1 MPTDPHSRKPTPPMN
16 RRAVWAWCGFDWA
29 NSPFPAVILTFVI
42 PAYFTQAV
50 MDDPAQAASLW
61 AVMTGV
67 AALAIAVLSPVL
79 GAIADQGRARKPWLA
94 LFTVIMAGGSLL
106 LWFVE
111 PDVSDAML
119 LLILVGVTVVAFE
132 LSMVFYNALLPNIVP
147 ANWLGRISGWA
158 WGLGYLGG
166 VGGLLLVLFVFV
178 QADPPPLGL
187 DNATDKLENV
197 RMAGPVVA
205 IWLMVFCLPL
215 FLWTPDP
222 RGRGLPMRAAVRTG
236 LTEIWSTLRNLRR
249 YPQLWRYL
257 LARMLF
263 TDGLNTL
270 FAFGGVFAAGTF
282 GMTVAEVIMFGL
294 ILNITAG
301 AGAFAFGWVDDRIGA
316 KRTILIGIMGII
328 VVGIPL
334 LVVESKLA
342 FIILGATLG
351 IFFGPV
357 QAASRSLMARIIP
370 PGTESEMFGLYAL
383 SGKATAFLG
392 PWAVAVVTT
401 ATGSQRWGMAT
412 VLPFMIIG
420 GLLLWRT
427 VRDVPPDVV
436 RGG

>member
-1 MPTDPHSRKPTPPMN
+1 MGESQTEQPERRMN
-16 RRAVWAWCGFDWA
+16 RRAVWSWCGFDWA
-29 NSPFPAVILTFVI
+29 NSPFPAVVLTFVI
-42 PAYFTQAV
+42 PAYFTQVV
-50 MDDPAQAASLW
+50 MDDPARAASLW
-61 AVMTGV
+61 AVMTGI
-67 AALAIAVLSPVL
+67 AALTIALLSPIL
-79 GAIADQGRARKPWLA
+79 GAIADQGRARKPWLG
-94 LFTVIMAGGSLL
+94 LFTVVMAAGSLS
-106 LWFVE
+106 LWFVK
-111 PDVSDAML
+111 PDASDAML
-119 LLILVGVTVVAFE
+119 LLVLVAVTVVAFE
-132 LSMVFYNALLPNIVP
+132 LSMVFYNALLPSLVP

-158 WGLGYLGG
+158 WGLGYFGG

-178 QADPPPLGL
+178 QADPPPFGL
-187 DNATDKLENV
+187 DGAPDKLENV

-205 IWLMVFCLPL
+205 VWLLVFCLPL

-222 RGRGLPMRAAVRTG
+222 RGRGLPMGAAVRTG
-236 LTEIWSTLRNLRR
+236 LAELWNTLRNLRQ

-282 GMTVAEVIMFGL
+282 GMPVAEVIIFGL

-316 KRTILIGIMGII
+316 KRTILIGIAGITI
-328 VVGIPL
+328 LGIPL
-334 LVVESKLA
+334 LLVESKIA
-342 FIILGATLG
+342 FIILGSGLG

-383 SGKATAFLG
+383 SGKATAFMG
-392 PWAVAVVTT
+392 PWAVAIVTM

-412 VLPFMIIG
+412 VLPFLIVG
-420 GLLLWRT
+420 GILLWRT
-427 VRDVPPDVV
+427 VRDVPSE
-436 RGG
+436 G

>member
-1 MPTDPHSRKPTPPMN
+1 MAIDDRRRTPPPLD
-16 RRAVWAWCGFDWA
+16 RRAIGSWCVFDWA

-50 MDDPAQAASLW
+50 MDDPARATSLW
-61 AVMTGV
+61 AMMTGI
-67 AALAIAVLSPVL
+67 AALTIALLSPVL

-94 LFTVIMAGGSLL
+94 FFTFVMAAGSLL

-111 PDVSDAML
+111 PDVSDAAL
-119 LLILVGVTVVAFE
+119 LLVLVGVTVVAFE
-132 LSMVFYNALLPNIVP
+132 LSMVFYNALLPNLVP
-147 ANWLGRISGWA
+147 SHWLGRISGWA

-178 QADPPPLGL
+178 QVETPPFGL
-187 DNATDKLENV
+187 SAAADKLENV
-197 RMAGPVVA
+197 RMSGPVVA
-205 IWLMVFCLPL
+205 AWLLLFCLPL
-215 FLWTPDP
+215 FIWTPDP
-222 RGRGLPMRAAVRTG
+222 RGRGLPMGTAVRTG
-236 LTEIWSTLRNLRR
+236 LVEIWTTLRNLRH

-282 GMTVAEVIMFGL
+282 GMPVAEVIIFGL
-294 ILNITAG
+294 ILNVTAG
-301 AGAFAFGWVDDRIGA
+301 LGAFAFGWVDDKIGA
-316 KRTILIGIMGII
+316 KQTILIGIAGIVI
-328 VVGIPL
+328 VGIPL
-334 LVVESKLA
+334 LLVESKLA
-342 FIILGATLG
+342 FFVLGSTLG

-383 SGKATAFLG
+383 SGKATAFVG
-392 PWAVAVVTT
+392 PWMVAVVTA

-412 VLPFMIIG
+412 VLPFLLLG
-420 GLLLWRT
+420 GLLLWLT
-427 VRDVPPDVV
+427 VRDVPPEAPATDV
-436 RGG
+436 

>member
-1 MPTDPHSRKPTPPMN
+1 MSVDPHIETQKPRMN
-16 RRAVWAWCGFDWA
+16 RRAVWSWCGFDWA

-50 MDDPAQAASLW
+50 IKDPAQAASLW
-61 AVMTGV
+61 AVMTGI

-94 LFTVIMAGGSLL
+94 LFTVIMAAGSLL
-106 LWFVE
+106 LWFVK
-111 PDVSDAML
+111 PDASDAML
-119 LLILVGVTVVAFE
+119 LLVLVGVTVVAFE
-132 LSMVFYNALLPNIVP
+132 LSMVFYNALLPSIVP
-147 ANWLGRISGWA
+147 SNWLGRISGWA
-158 WGLGYLGG
+158 WGLGYIGG

-178 QADPPPLGL
+178 QADPVPFGL
-187 DNATDKLENV
+187 DNSADTLENV

-205 IWLMVFCLPL
+205 IWLLVFCLPL
-215 FLWTPDP
+215 FIWTPDP
-222 RGRGLPMRAAVRTG
+222 RGRGLPMGAAVRTG
-236 LTEIWSTLRNLRR
+236 LVEIRNTLRNLRQ

-282 GMTVAEVIMFGL
+282 CMPVAEVIMFGL

-316 KRTILIGIMGII
+316 KRTILIGIIGIVMI
-328 VVGIPL
+328 GIPL
-334 LVVESKLA
+334 LLVESKLA
-342 FIILGATLG
+342 FIILGAMLG

-392 PWAVAVVTT
+392 PWAVAIVTT

-412 VLPFMIIG
+412 VLPFMIVG

-427 VRDVPPDVV
+427 VREVPPEK
-436 RGG
+436 